1 MHGWQGKILKIDLS
15 TRTYSIEKPDPQIYY
30 KYIGGKGLAGYYLLP
45 EITRRW
51 DDPLMPVL
59 IFAGPLVGTT
69 SPTSGRM
76 TVMSRSPLT
85 GTVGDASVGGR
96 FGTELKKAGWD
107 GLIITGKNKSA
118 CGIEI
123 SDGNVEFI
131 DAGCYKNKPISF
143 IHSELMEKGATAI
156 AGTAAENGVRFA
168 CIIFDGHYAAGRN
181 GLGLSFASK
190 NLKYITMKGS
200 VKLPVFDQKELAAAR
215 EDILRLAAAS
225 PVLMGTLG
233 ITHFG
238 TAAIYDLTS
247 SRRMMPT
254 ANFRKTYFEAAL
266 STNAHQYKLAYAAEK
281 TGCRGCHILCK
292 KKARDGGSLPEFET
306 MNHFGPLLENSD
318 IEIVHAANL
327 ICNDFGMDTV
337 SAGATLACFAEIE
350 QRVLSG
356 DQILSLLN
364 SIGRGEG
371 IGRELGQGSYRY
383 AKSRGKPEASITV
396 KKLELPAYDPR
407 GAYGMALGYAVS
419 TRGGC
424 HLRAYPICNE
434 ILRKP
439 VPTDRFSFYGKARIV
454 KIAEDLNAMID
465 SLSAC
470 KFIFFAATLEEYAQ
484 VLKAVTGL
492 NTNGQE
498 LLKIGERIYYAE
510 RIMNALNGF
519 HAPADDLP
527 QRFFREAGS
536 SGNDVEIRPVDRI
549 KFLSARDTYYRV
561 RGLDSNGWPTEQKAT
576 ELTLS
581 WKRR

>member
-1 MHGWQGKILKIDLS
+1 MHGWQGKILKIDLT
-15 TRTYSIEKPDPQIYY
+15 TRTYAIEKPDPQIYDN
-30 KYIGGKGLAGYYLLP
+30 YIGGKGLAGYYLLP

-51 DDPLMPVL
+51 DDPLMPL
-59 IFAGPLVGTT
+59 LLFAGPLVGTT

-76 TVMSRSPLT
+76 TVMSKSPLT

-96 FGTELKKAGWD
+96 FGSELKKAGWD
-107 GLIITGKNKSA
+107 GLIITGKDRSA

-123 SDGNVEFI
+123 WDEKVEFT
-131 DAGCYKNKPISF
+131 DAANLLDKPISF
-143 IHSELMEKGATAI
+143 IHSALKSKGSTAI

-168 CIIFDGHYAAGRN
+168 CIIHDGHYAVGRN

-190 NLKYITMKGS
+190 KLKYLTIKGS
-200 VKLPVFDQKELAAAR
+200 GRVSVFDRKDLAAAR

-225 PVLMGTLG
+225 PVLMGPLG

-254 ANFRKTYFEAAL
+254 SNFRKTYFKDAL
-266 STNAHQYKLAYAAEK
+266 RTNAHQYHLAYAPKK
-281 TGCRGCHILCK
+281 TGCTGCHILCK
-292 KKARDGGSLPEFET
+292 KKTREGSSLPEFET

-318 IEIVHAANL
+318 IDIVCKANL
-327 ICNDFGMDTV
+327 ICNEFGMDTV

-350 QRVLSG
+350 QKNLSG
-356 DQILSLLN
+356 DQILTLLS
-364 SIGRGEG
+364 SIGRGDG

-383 AKSRGKPEASITV
+383 AKYRGRPEASITV

-424 HLRAYPICNE
+424 HLRAYPIGNE

-439 VPTDRFSFYGKARIV
+439 VPTDRFSFDGKARIV
-454 KIAEDLNAMID
+454 KISEDLNAMID

-470 KFIFFAATLEEYAQ
+470 KFILFGATLEEYAHA
-484 VLKAVTGL
+484 LNAVTGL
-492 NTNGQE
+492 DTSGQE

-536 SGNDVEIRPVDRI
+536 SGNDVEIRPVDRK
-549 KFLSARDTYYRV
+549 KFLAARDIYYRV
-561 RGLDSNGWPTEQKAT
+561 RGLDANGWPTEEKAM
-576 ELTLS
+576 ELGLS
-581 WKRR
+581 WKSR

>member
-15 TRTYSIEKPDPQIYY
+15 NRTYSIETPDPQIYR
-30 KYIGGKGLAGYYLLP
+30 KYIGGKGLAGYYLQP

-107 GLIITGKNKSA
+107 GLIITGKTQSA

-123 SDGNVEFI
+123 SDGSVEFV
-131 DAGCYKNKPISF
+131 DAGDYRNKKISF
-143 IHSELMEKGATAI
+143 IHSELKEKGATAI

-190 NLKYITMKGS
+190 NLKYITMRGS
-200 VKLPVFDQKELAAAR
+200 GKVSVFDRKELAAAR
-215 EDILRLAAAS
+215 EDIFRLAAAS
-225 PVLMGTLG
+225 PALMGPMG
-233 ITHFG
+233 ITHYG

-254 ANFRKTYFEAAL
+254 SNFRKTYFQDAL
-266 STNAHQYKLAYAAEK
+266 STNAHQYRLAYAPDKA
-281 TGCRGCHILCK
+281 GCRGCHILCK
-292 KKARDGGSLPEFET
+292 KRARDGSSLPEFET

-318 IEIVHAANL
+318 IEVVRTANL
-327 ICNDFGMDTV
+327 LCNDFGMDTV
-337 SAGATLACFAEIE
+337 SAGAALACFAEIE

-356 DQILSLLN
+356 DEILSLLK
-364 SIGRGEG
+364 SIGKGNG
-371 IGRELGQGSYRY
+371 IGRELGQGSYRF
-383 AKSRGKPEASITV
+383 AASRGEPGASITV

-407 GAYGMALGYAVS
+407 GAYGMALGLAVS

-424 HLRAYPICNE
+424 HLRAYPIGNE

-439 VPTDRFSFYGKARIV
+439 VPTDRFRFDGKARIV
-454 KIAEDLNAMID
+454 KISEDLNAMVD

-470 KFIFFAATLEEYAQ
+470 KFIFFAATLEEYAH
-484 VLKAVTGL
+484 VLRAVTGL
-492 NTNGQE
+492 NTSGQE

-527 QRFFREAGS
+527 QRFFRETGS
-536 SGNDVEIRPVDRI
+536 SGNDIEIRPIDRNH
-549 KFLSARDTYYRV
+549 FLSARDTYYRA
-561 RGLDSNGWPTEQKAT
+561 RGLDANGWPTEQKAT
-576 ELTLS
+576 ELGLS